1 MKLFMFWVL
10 PSESGMFCEVEDCSC
25 SGSVAQCDWV
35 EASPFVAH
43 RLYTAIGE
51 LSEVC

>member
-1 MKLFMFWVL
+1 VKFFMFRVL
-10 PSESGMFCEVEDCSC
+10 SSESGMFCKVEDCFC
-25 SGSVAQCDWV
+25 SGCVAQCDSV

-51 LSEVC
+51 FSQV